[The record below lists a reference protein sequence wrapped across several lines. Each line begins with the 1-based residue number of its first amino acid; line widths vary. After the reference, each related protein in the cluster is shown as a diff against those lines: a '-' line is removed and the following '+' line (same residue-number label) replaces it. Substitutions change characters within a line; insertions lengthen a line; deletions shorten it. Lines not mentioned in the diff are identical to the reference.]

1 MRAFRAAEQPSL
13 NTEAG
18 FSLLELLVAFAILTI
33 ILGAIYGT
41 FFLSHRALDGMDD
54 TLLKLQECRMTLDTL
69 GREMDSAFYSPST
82 SISAFRIEDRD
93 LYGKQASRVV
103 FTAFSPLTPGLSRVS
118 YYVDEN
124 NGKLTL
130 MKNIHSAFT
139 PDTPEERGIDLID
152 DLQAFSVEAM
162 LKGKWVRTWD
172 TADTN
177 AVPEEIRVTITFT
190 LKDKPFTLYETV
202 APKIGRKL

>member
-1 MRAFRAAEQPSL
+1 VKAFHAGQRLRS
-13 NTEAG
+13 TEAG
-18 FSLLELLVAFAILTI
+18 FTLLELLVAFAILTI

-41 FFLSHRALDGMDD
+41 FFLSHKALDGIDD

-69 GREMDSAFYSPST
+69 GREMESALYNPSDRLST
-82 SISAFRIEDRD
+82 FKIEDRD

-103 FTAFSPLTPGLSRVS
+103 FTTFSPLTPGLSLVS

-130 MKNIHSAFT
+130 MKNIRSAFT
-139 PDTPEERGIDLID
+139 PGNPEEKGVGLID
-152 DLQAFSVEAM
+152 DLRAFSVEAM

-172 TADTN
+172 AADTS
-177 AVPEEIRVTITFT
+177 VLPEEIRVTITFT
-190 LKDKPFTLYETV
+190 LKDKPFTLYETID
-202 APKIGRKL
+202 PRIGRTL

>member
-1 MRAFRAAEQPSL
+1 VKAFRAAEQRSL

-33 ILGAIYGT
+33 ILAAIYST
-41 FFLSHRALDGMDD
+41 FFLSHKALDGIDN

-69 GREMDSAFYSPST
+69 GREMDSALYSPSN
-82 SISAFRIEDRD
+82 SLSAFRIEDRD

-103 FTAFSPLTPGLSRVS
+103 FTTFSPLTPGLSLVS

-130 MKNIHSAFT
+130 MKKIHSAFT
-139 PDTPEERGIDLID
+139 PDNPGVKGVELID
-152 DLQAFSVEAM
+152 DLRAFSVEAM

-172 TADTN
+172 AADTN
-177 AVPEEIRVTITFT
+177 ALPEEIRVTITFT

-202 APKIGRKL
+202 NPKIWRKL